1 VGAAL
6 STRSRDDR
14 CSGEPGRGGQWRL
27 DPTPDVPARVRH
39 QLQEMFGG
47 WGLSEEHRAA
57 ALLVVT
63 ELVTNAVEH
72 AGTHLTL
79 HVGLDGALVHVEVA
93 DDSAEPPVLRAH
105 DPFATRGRGI
115 QMVNALS
122 LRWGWAPL
130 GRGKTVWA
138 DVLPGGWPSDPE
150 S

>member
-1 VGAAL
+1 MGAAL
-6 STRSRDDR
+6 STRSRGDR
-14 CSGEPGRGGQWRL
+14 CSGEQGGAAQWRL

-39 QLQEMFGG
+39 RLEEMLDG

-72 AGTHLTL
+72 AATRLTL
-79 HVGLDGALVHVEVA
+79 QVNLDGAIVHVEVA
-93 DDSAEPPVLRAH
+93 DGSVEPPVLRAH
-105 DPFATRGRGI
+105 DPFATRGRGV

-130 GRGKTVWA
+130 EHGKTVWA
-138 DVLPGGWPSDPE
+138 DVLPGAWPSATE